1 MNKDKAWPKI
11 ARWLWKRTKEVLP
24 VLVDAGI
31 EAGRLE
37 DRTGSKITLRKMPEN
52 DATNTTEDENRE
64 GKPKEGGIKTED
76 DATANATGRS
86 NAHLI
91 SPKKPIAIRVMATA
105 ALVATEMGALGTT
118 P

>member
-1 MNKDKAWPKI
+1 MAEDLGLNKDKAWPKT
-11 ARWLWKRTKEVLP
+11 ARWLWKHTKEVLP

-37 DRTGSKITLRKMPEN
+37 GRTGSKITLRKMPEN

-86 NAHLI
+86 NATSNPTQEADSYTGYGNSGI
-91 SPKKPIAIRVMATA
+91 S
-105 ALVATEMGALGTT
+105 GN
-118 P
+118 